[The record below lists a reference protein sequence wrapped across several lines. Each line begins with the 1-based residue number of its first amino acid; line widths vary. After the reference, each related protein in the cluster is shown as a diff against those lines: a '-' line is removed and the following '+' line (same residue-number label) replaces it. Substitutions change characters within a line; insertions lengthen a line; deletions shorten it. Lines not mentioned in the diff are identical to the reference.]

1 MGSPAEQDQIGPI
14 YAPRSNSLCI
24 RWQRRPSAR
33 NNPRERYTSNGR
45 DAALIRALARAPDGL
60 RVRNPRRQGFAG
72 PLASPA
78 RARMPCTARC
88 PERNHQQQQDG
99 GVRVQSSRGGA
110 CFGVGATG
118 PYGKALTA
126 AFGEGCR
133 KPGARIL
140 DHRSVSVVSFI
151 ARHAEMHDPAPS
163 PLSPVKRTDRL
174 AW

>member
-99 GVRVQSSRGGA
+99 GGSRSVESGRRVLRSGRNGAIRESSNRRVWG
-110 CFGVGATG
+110 
-118 PYGKALTA
+118 
-126 AFGEGCR
+126 GCR

-163 PLSPVKRTDRL
+163 RFSPVKRTDRL
-174 AW
+174 AC